1 MLLKRIIP
9 AILWALLILVLCCI
23 PGSQMPEVPFW
34 DILAF
39 DKFAHMSVFLIFTLL
54 LKVGFLKQH
63 QYAVLRYRV
72 NVISISIAITYGI
85 LIEIIQGALLI
96 DRFIELNDMIANA
109 IGSVLGLLIFRL
121 IYGNCINNK

>member
-1 MLLKRIIP
+1 
-9 AILWALLILVLCCI
+9 
-23 PGSQMPEVPFW
+23 VPFW

-63 QYAVLRYRV
+63 QYAILRYRV